1 MDRIVLTNMLGIGGR
16 PFTIPSVGNTILVNL
31 GEGFDDPVHYEGK
44 GDRPNRESRLLG
56 SFSFMS
62 SCMPGRSMR
71 VFFAGSHVWRDSD
84 QATTLFGNM
93 DIYLYGNPDRAFGEF
108 NLEQQEASSTSGS
121 APTGKCKQ
129 AIDKKA
135 RTVVLPLHQRQH

>member
-1 MDRIVLTNMLGIGGR
+1 MAGVAAGVTVELALKHRKLTDRPEEVDFANRVFQGTLPVDRIVLTNMLGIGGR

-44 GDRPNRESRLLG
+44 GDPAKPRKQAPG

-71 VFFAGSHVWRDSD
+71 RFFCRVSCV
-84 QATTLFGNM
+84 
-93 DIYLYGNPDRAFGEF
+93 
-108 NLEQQEASSTSGS
+108 
-121 APTGKCKQ
+121 
-129 AIDKKA
+129 A
-135 RTVVLPLHQRQH
+135 RF